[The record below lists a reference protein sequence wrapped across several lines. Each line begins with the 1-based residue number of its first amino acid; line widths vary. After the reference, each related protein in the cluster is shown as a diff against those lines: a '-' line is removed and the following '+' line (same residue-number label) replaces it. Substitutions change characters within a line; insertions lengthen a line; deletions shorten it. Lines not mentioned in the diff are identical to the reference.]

1 MNSDKLIEA
10 VIRGGAV
17 ISAVRKINKSISLLR
32 VISYISVVLVIA
44 VNALKLSDIIS
55 KQA

>member
-17 ISAVRKINKSISLLR
+17 ISSVRKINKSISLLR